1 MCLLYFNIL
10 CIVCIKNVEQKY
22 LVIKKINDFMLNYL
36 DDYLTK
42 NSLNIYVKIL
52 ISKYLILITKL
63 LYYLGG
69 NLINI

>member
-10 CIVCIKNVEQKY
+10 CIVCIKNVEQKN

>member
-1 MCLLYFNIL
+1 MHCMYKK
-10 CIVCIKNVEQKY
+10 CRTKKSGY
-22 LVIKKINDFMLNYL
+22 KKINDFMLNYL